1 MSIVKFVKVAVAVTA
16 LTAFT
21 LPMLG
26 AAEAFAA
33 GNQAAVAKKDQK
45 QVKKTAK
52 KVAKKDTKD
61 VKKTSA
67 KKVAKKPVAKKK
79 TNA

>member
-1 MSIVKFVKVAVAVTA
+1 MSIVKFVKIAVSAAA

-26 AAEAFAA
+26 TAEALAA
-33 GNQAAVAKKDQK
+33 GNQTSVAKKDQK

-52 KVAKKDTKD
+52 TAKKDTKD
-61 VKKTSA
+61 VKKASA
-67 KKVAKKPVAKKK
+67 KKVAKKPAAKK
-79 TNA
+79 TAA

>member
-1 MSIVKFVKVAVAVTA
+1 MSIVKFVKIAVAATV

-21 LPMLG
+21 VPMLG
-26 AAEAFAA
+26 TAEVLAA
-33 GNQAAVAKKDQK
+33 GNQASVAKKDQK

-67 KKVAKKPVAKKK
+67 KKVAKKPAAKK
-79 TNA
+79 TAA